1 MKNFKEYIL
10 EDSEPPATVT
20 RKYKGGKEMP
30 FGIKALQSIVK
41 DPHKRS
47 QYLKFADNNIVSID
61 PFTASKLLKLGPVVD
76 KIKNSNTL
84 NKILKKVGAKL

>member
-1 MKNFKEYIL
+1 
-10 EDSEPPATVT
+10 
-20 RKYKGGKEMP
+20 MP

-61 PFTASKLLKLGPVVD
+61 PFTASKLLKTR
-76 KIKNSNTL
+76 SSCR
-84 NKILKKVGAKL
+84 